1 MDLIC
6 NIRAVVYC
14 SNLELAYV
22 SRRLGSMEGC
32 ITIVTGHTRWPG
44 YGGGSSCAF
53 V

>member
-14 SNLELAYV
+14 SNLELAHA
-22 SRRLGSMEGC
+22 SRRLSSLERR

-44 YGGGSSCAF
+44 YGGGSSRAF